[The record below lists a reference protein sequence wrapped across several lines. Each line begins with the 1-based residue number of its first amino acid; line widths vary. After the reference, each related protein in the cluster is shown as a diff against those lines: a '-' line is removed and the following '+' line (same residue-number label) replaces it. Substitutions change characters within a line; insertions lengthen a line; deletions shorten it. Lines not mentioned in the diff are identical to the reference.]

1 MVSSAQL
8 EVEQKFAILGR
19 NMDELQGQIRQAG
32 FELDASIQ
40 MVDWYFDAKGSSV
53 LAVRDHW
60 LKYRQVTDR
69 NGDWQLKRGQP
80 KGRDEG
86 QPKGLTAY

>member
-1 MVSSAQL
+1 MLHAPRFAGAFLAARAPFRIFRHGMVSSAQL

-53 LAVRDHW
+53 LAVRDH
-60 LKYRQVTDR
+60 
-69 NGDWQLKRGQP
+69 
-80 KGRDEG
+80 
-86 QPKGLTAY
+86 